1 MHFKTWSVALLA
13 VILSSCSR
21 PGDDTGAIHQHEEA
35 KFQYTAYSSEYEVFA
50 EADPFVISEQANVLA
65 HFSRLADFKPVEAG
79 SVTLVIAVDGNETRQ
94 TLAAP
99 TRKGIYSFNLAP
111 TIPGRGVM
119 HFELLAGDTVSI
131 VNVPD
136 ITVFAAHKEALEA
149 AENAEPAKTNTSVF
163 TKEQSWKIDFSTD
176 HPTEEP
182 FGQIIKTVAQVQP
195 APSADKV
202 ISAGAG
208 GIISIPGNSLLEGQ
222 HVTAGQ
228 VLLSLTGSHLAEN
241 NIAVKYAE
249 AKNNFLKAEADYTR
263 LKGLA
268 AEKIVSEKDL
278 LAAQNQYEN
287 AKALYD
293 NLNENSTAQGQ
304 KVTSPATGFVK
315 QLFVKNGAYVDAGQP
330 LLVVSQLQSLLLR
343 ADVAAGYW
351 GLLENI
357 RSATIRTLH
366 DPQVY
371 TLADLNGKIV
381 SYGKATADDNHLL
394 PVYLQIENNGRFFPG
409 SYVHVLLKTVSNSRA
424 LTVPATALLEE
435 QGHFFVW
442 VQLTPELF
450 EKRPVRIGASDGQSV
465 EIIRGIT
472 AGDRIVTRGAIYIKL
487 AQATAGLDA
496 HSGHV
501 H

>member
-99 TRKGIYSFNLAP
+99 TRKGIYSFDLAP

-136 ITVFAAHKEALEA
+136 ITVFAAHKEAHEA

-163 TKEQSWKIDFSTD
+163 TKEQSWKIDFSTN

-263 LKGLA
+263 MKGLA

-287 AKALYD
+287 AKI
-293 NLNENSTAQGQ
+293 G
-304 KVTSPATGFVK
+304 
-315 QLFVKNGAYVDAGQP
+315 
-330 LLVVSQLQSLLLR
+330 R
-343 ADVAAGYW
+343 A
-351 GLLENI
+351 
-357 RSATIRTLH
+357 
-366 DPQVY
+366 
-371 TLADLNGKIV
+371 
-381 SYGKATADDNHLL
+381 
-394 PVYLQIENNGRFFPG
+394 
-409 SYVHVLLKTVSNSRA
+409 HV
-424 LTVPATALLEE
+424 
-435 QGHFFVW
+435 
-442 VQLTPELF
+442 
-450 EKRPVRIGASDGQSV
+450 
-465 EIIRGIT
+465 
-472 AGDRIVTRGAIYIKL
+472 
-487 AQATAGLDA
+487 
-496 HSGHV
+496 
-501 H
+501 